1 MFYTPGWGVILG
13 VGGTV
18 TGVVITQVANT
29 AFSWRT
35 SRKARH
41 DRIIDAVTELV
52 AAGNSW
58 VYATSTQE
66 QDLLRDV
73 ATRVPEEKL
82 MENLAAARAVLYS
95 AQLDFGRA
103 LARVRLTCP
112 KKVVNSAEVY
122 RTAVMNFEQES
133 RDKGSVAL
141 QTRSVHGI
149 QASEPSGTV
158 SPLARLVEATKKAT

>member
-29 AFSWRT
+29 ALSWRT

-103 LARVRLTCP
+103 LARCDLPVRRRSSTQQR
-112 KKVVNSAEVY
+112 S
-122 RTAVMNFEQES
+122 TAP
-133 RDKGSVAL
+133 
-141 QTRSVHGI
+141 
-149 QASEPSGTV
+149 PS
-158 SPLARLVEATKKAT
+158 